1 MRSIINR
8 KFKKFT
14 DKDNMKIGIVLYP
27 TYGGSGVVATEL
39 GKALAD
45 KGHEIHFI
53 TYSQPVR
60 LGSFRDNIYYHEVA
74 VSNYPLFEFQ
84 PYETELASKMVDVVI
99 HEKLDLLH
107 VHYAI
112 PHASAAFMAQRIL
125 ETKNIRIPF
134 ITTLHGTDI
143 TLVGKDKSFEPVI
156 TFCINQSDAVT
167 AVSESLKE
175 DTYTH
180 FDTDREIRVIPNF
193 IQNIGD
199 MDEITDQEKR
209 RKYAGDEEMILCH
222 VSNFRPVKRL
232 EDVIRVFHKVNA
244 SIPSR
249 LLLIGDGP
257 DRNYVERLCRDL
269 GTCDRVK
276 MVGKIRDASNLL
288 KISDLFLLPSE
299 TESFGLAALEAM
311 AMGVPVISSNTGGI
325 PEVNEHGFSGF
336 LSNVGN
342 TDDMAKN
349 AVDLLSDKNKLIRFK
364 KQALQQADK
373 FRLNRI
379 LPQYEKLYEEV
390 VKTHKER
397 AVRF

>member
-1 MRSIINR
+1 MN
-8 KFKKFT
+8 K
-14 DKDNMKIGIVLYP
+14 MKIGIVLYP

-39 GKALAD
+39 GKALAE

-84 PYETELASKMVDVVI
+84 PYETELASKMVDVVL

-112 PHASAAFMAQRIL
+112 PHASAAYMAQQIL
-125 ETKNIRIPF
+125 KTKGVRIPF

-167 AVSESLKE
+167 AVSESLKK
-175 DTYTH
+175 DTYEH
-180 FDTDREIRVIPNF
+180 FDTDREIEVIPNF
-193 IQNIGD
+193 IHNLENDTSFDI
-199 MDEITDQEKR
+199 EKR
-209 RKYAGDEEMILCH
+209 RKYAADDERIICH
-222 VSNFRPVKRL
+222 VSNFRPVKRV
-232 EDVIRVFHKVNA
+232 EDVVRVFHKINKEV
-244 SIPSR
+244 PSR

-257 DRNYVERLCRDL
+257 DRYNVEVLCREL
-269 GTCDRVK
+269 GSCDRV
-276 MVGKIRDASNLL
+276 MTVGKIRNASDLMSL
-288 KISDLFLLPSE
+288 SDLFLLPSQ

-311 AMGVPVISSNTGGI
+311 AVGVPVISSNTGGI

-336 LSNVGN
+336 MSDVGDI
-342 TDDMAKN
+342 DDMASN
-349 AVDLLSDKNKLIRFK
+349 GIALLKDEEKLKRFKQQAK
-364 KQALQQADK
+364 KQAEK
-373 FRLNRI
+373 FCI
-379 LPQYEKLYEEV
+379 TKVLPQYEALYERV
-390 VKTHKER
+390 VKNHKEL
-397 AVRF
+397 VV